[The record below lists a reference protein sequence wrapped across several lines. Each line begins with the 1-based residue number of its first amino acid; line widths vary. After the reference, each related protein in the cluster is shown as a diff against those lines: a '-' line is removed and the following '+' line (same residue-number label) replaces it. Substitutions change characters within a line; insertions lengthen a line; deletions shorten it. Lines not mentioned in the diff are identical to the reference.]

1 MEKQD
6 LKTRTP
12 DELVKMLG
20 DLRKEQ
26 LNLRFQKGAGQLES
40 TARIREVRRTIARIK
55 TFLNA
60 AKTGEK
66 QGTPASG
73 AATGKKK
80 TAAKKKAA

>member
-55 TFLNA
+55 TFLKA
-60 AKTGEK
+60 GEK

-73 AATGKKK
+73 AVTGKKK